1 MRELGQN
8 IIIAVCGA
16 SFALVAG
23 AVFFAIGWY
32 AAVQLAASTPL
43 PV

>member
-8 IIIAVCGA
+8 ILIAICGA
-16 SFALVAG
+16 STALIAA